1 MINFKTLDNENI
13 RKIFKYN
20 TDYILNNLIPESVLD
35 DLKHRDPSFVLV
47 AFDEIFVKY
56 PTCPDYYVS
65 SYGRCISIR
74 RGYPHLKKEPA
85 DGSGHVVYKFY
96 KKDSLRELN
105 ISAQRAVA
113 DIFLP
118 NFWPNLTRGQLE
130 THHLYFTPGIN
141 RWKDLFLCP
150 IWIHKVMN
158 EIADMKLLK
167 DGDMIHAWPL
177 DIYEMTGVSI
187 DEIIKAISKKKRI
200 GTSGKFTLYSLGDY
214 TIAVKYRKKPKKQR
228 YRGKRMGRGAR

>member
-1 MINFKTLDNENI
+1 MINFTTLDNDNI

-20 TDYILNNLIPESVLD
+20 TDYILNNLIPEKTLE
-35 DLKHRDPSFVLV
+35 DLRRRETFVLV
-47 AFDEIFVKY
+47 AFDEIFVRY
-56 PTCPDYYVS
+56 PSCPDYYVS

-96 KKDSLRELN
+96 KKGSLRELN

-113 DIFLP
+113 DIYLP
-118 NFWPNLTRGQLE
+118 NFWTNLTRGQLE
-130 THHLYFTPGIN
+130 AHHLRFTPGLN
-141 RWKDLFLCP
+141 CWRDLFLCP
-150 IWIHKVMN
+150 IWIHHVMN
-158 EIADMKLLK
+158 EIAEMKLLH

-177 DIYEMTGVSI
+177 DIYEITGISI
-187 DEIIKAISKKKRI
+187 DDIIKAIKRERI

-228 YRGKRMGRGAR
+228 YKGKRMGRRAR

>member
-1 MINFKTLDNENI
+1 MLNFKTLSEDRI
-13 RKIFKYN
+13 RETFRYN
-20 TDYILNNLIPESVLD
+20 TDYILNNLIPEKTLE
-35 DLKHRDPSFVLV
+35 DLRRRENFVLV

-74 RGYPHLKKEPA
+74 RGDPHLKKEPA

-96 KKDSLRELN
+96 KKGSQRELN

-118 NFWPNLTRGQLE
+118 NFWTNLTRRQLE
-130 THHLYFTPGIN
+130 THHLYFTPGLN

-187 DEIIKAISKKKRI
+187 DEIIKAISKKERI

-228 YRGKRMGRGAR
+228 YKGKRMGRRAR